1 MLMLINGS
9 NGTILL
15 SLVLYDMRLDRF
27 WILLMIVLGVVS
39 YAPATAQDNYVYIQH
54 EDKTPFFVVLQGK
67 KYRSNATG
75 YLLISKIA
83 NTNNELLLGFGNDP
97 NPSYAFNYHPQGKDG
112 GLTLKKNAAG
122 DYGLYNIKPN
132 KPKTTTTDA
141 FGQMLASVVDD
152 STLTV
157 NDATAATTPT
167 AATKASTLAT
177 NTSTITPR
185 DTATVAITDDTTTTI
200 TRSIVKAKEIEDSI
214 GTTVTFLES
223 YGDVTD
229 TITIRIEKAT
239 DISEAL
245 NNQVVSLTIT
255 RNEPSQPTAK
265 DTIPARLTA
274 NEKTDTSATTRT
286 TKAPPTDTVAISNS
300 PKGIA
305 GNPYFQPTPD
315 TAATSNE
322 KSNNYTPT
330 ITRPAA
336 GATCKI
342 SASNDDFVKLRKRMV
357 SNGVEAKMI
366 VIAQKVFG
374 EKCFTVEQI
383 KQLGIMFLTDDGR
396 YRFFEMAFAY
406 TIDVAGFA
414 ALETQ
419 LIQTANKDK
428 FTQLIRSAKP

>member
-9 NGTILL
+9 DGTILL
-15 SLVLYDMRLDRF
+15 SLVLYVMRLDRF
-27 WILLMIVLGVVS
+27 WILLILLLSTASLTSVK
-39 YAPATAQDNYVYIQH
+39 AQDNYVYIQH

-83 NTNNELLLGFGNDP
+83 NTNNELLLGFGNDQ

-132 KPKTTTTDA
+132 KPKTNNTTDA

-157 NDATAATTPT
+157 NDAMAATTTSSTKIPT
-167 AATKASTLAT
+167 QASINSTDTTPTLT
-177 NTSTITPR
+177 TI
-185 DTATVAITDDTTTTI
+185 ADTTTSI
-200 TRSIVKAKEIEDSI
+200 TRSIVKSKEVEDSTS
-214 GTTVTFLES
+214 TTVTFLES

-245 NNQVVSLTIT
+245 KKQVVSLTIN

-265 DTIPARLTA
+265 DTIPASLTA
-274 NEKTDTSATTRT
+274 NEKTDTNTTT
-286 TKAPPTDTVAISNS
+286 TATKAPPTDTVATNNS
-300 PKGIA
+300 PKGVA
-305 GNPYFQPTPD
+305 GNPYFQPAPD
-315 TAATSNE
+315 TVATSE
-322 KSNNYTPT
+322 KSNSSTPT
-330 ITRPAA
+330 VTRPAS

-396 YRFFEMAFAY
+396 YNFFEMAFAY
-406 TIDVAGFA
+406 TIDVVGFA
-414 ALETQ
+414 TLETQ
-419 LIQTANKDK
+419 LIQSTNKEK
-428 FTQLIRSAKP
+428 FMQLIRSAKP